1 VARHND
7 ADICPLNHNKI
18 KGTQYCVPKNSN
30 ITYLR
35 GLCLSIACVRHRES
49 QSAMNIASLIISTFL
64 VLIMAGIVV
73 LAVFLDFLNKGID
86 FGYFDSIILYLYE
99 IFKLSF
105 YS

>member
-1 VARHND
+1 MARNND

-18 KGTQYCVPKNSN
+18 KGT
-30 ITYLR
+30 L
-35 GLCLSIACVRHRES
+35 
-49 QSAMNIASLIISTFL
+49 NIASLIISTFL

-73 LAVFLDFLNKGID
+73 LAVFLNFLNKGID
-86 FGYFDSIILYLYE
+86 FGYFDSIILYLYG